1 MHKKTKIFIAL
12 FFIFIINIFYQTTSA
27 KYVIEDIQLVAKIDI
42 DRCKPNIELM
52 DITSSNTNYPTYANQ
67 NHLISGHFK
76 IIEKNITRNDLSIDN
91 IKVMVNNDL
100 VTPEF
105 KSFFLVFENTAE
117 KIYEFSFTHTTSNGS
132 LNLMIPEG
140 IVEDKSRF
148 NQ

>member
-12 FFIFIINIFYQTTSA
+12 FFIFIFSIFSQTASA

-42 DRCKPNIELM
+42 DRCQPNIQLM
-52 DITSSNTNYPTYANQ
+52 DITSSNTNYSTYANQ
-67 NHLISGHFK
+67 NHLITGHLK

-91 IKVMVNNDL
+91 IKVIVNNDL

-105 KSFFLVFENTAE
+105 KSFFLVSENAIE

-132 LNLMIPEG
+132 LTLMIPEG
-140 IVEDKSRF
+140 VVQDKSRF